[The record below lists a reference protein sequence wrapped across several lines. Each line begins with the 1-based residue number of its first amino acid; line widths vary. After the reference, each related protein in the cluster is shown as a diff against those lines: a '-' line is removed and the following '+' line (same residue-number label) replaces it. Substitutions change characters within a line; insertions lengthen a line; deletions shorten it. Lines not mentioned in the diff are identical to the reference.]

1 MDMATREELLSRLH
15 DGELE
20 GDEAERLR
28 ATLSG
33 EEQAKLYA
41 LQETSAL
48 LQNTLNAEAEERKLD
63 LWSAIESQ
71 LPELPDAA
79 PRPVEERADERT
91 EKPAE
96 KRIDERVQAPGK
108 VLPFLRRRT
117 VRVTAI
123 LSSLAAAAALML
135 LLRSQPPQSNRC
147 DIEEL
152 DVAGQSATVIAV
164 PDEHGQET
172 ALIWFD
178 HQETDEWESL

>member
-1 MDMATREELLSRLH
+1 MATREELLHRYH

-20 GDEAERLR
+20 KEAADKLAAE
-28 ATLSG
+28 LSPS
-33 EEQAKLYA
+33 EQQKLSA
-41 LQETSAL
+41 LQELDGLIAG
-48 LQNTLNAEAEERKLD
+48 TLAAEADARKLD
-63 LWSAIESQ
+63 LWAAIENQ
-71 LPELPDAA
+71 LPPLESEKSAA
-79 PRPVEERADERT
+79 
-91 EKPAE
+91 
-96 KRIDERVQAPGK
+96 K
-108 VLPFLRRRT
+108 VLPFLRRRA
-117 VRVTAI
+117 VQVTAV

-135 LLRSQPPQSNRC
+135 FLRPSTPSNRC

>member
-1 MDMATREELLSRLH
+1 MALREELLSRLH

-20 GDEAERLR
+20 ADEAERLR
-28 ATLSG
+28 ATLTD
-33 EEQAKLYA
+33 EELSKLAA
-41 LQETSAL
+41 LKESSAL
-48 LQNTLNAEAEERKLD
+48 LRNTLTAEAESRKLD
-63 LWSAIESQ
+63 LWSALESQ
-71 LPELPDAA
+71 LPELDVGARPAPESFAA
-79 PRPVEERADERT
+79 PA
-91 EKPAE
+91 
-96 KRIDERVQAPGK
+96 K

-123 LSSLAAAAALML
+123 LSSLAAAAGLML
-135 LLRSQPPQSNRC
+135 VLRSQPPQSNRC

-152 DVAGQSATVIAV
+152 DVAGQSATVFAV

>member
-1 MDMATREELLSRLH
+1 MATREELLSRLH

-28 ATLSG
+28 ATLSD
-33 EEQAKLYA
+33 EELAKLQA

-48 LQNTLNAEAEERKLD
+48 LQNTLNAEAESRKLD
-63 LWSAIESQ
+63 LWSVLESQ
-71 LPELPDAA
+71 LPELPETSETLERVIPEVAA
-79 PRPVEERADERT
+79 RPVAERRAE
-91 EKPAE
+91 PAP
-96 KRIDERVQAPGK
+96 AK
-108 VLPFLRRRT
+108 VLPFMRRRT
-117 VRVTAI
+117 VRITAVI
-123 LSSLAAAAALML
+123 SSLAAAASLML

>member
-1 MDMATREELLSRLH
+1 MATREELLSRLH

-20 GDEAERLR
+20 RDEVERLR
-28 ATLSG
+28 ASLSD

-48 LQNTLNAEAEERKLD
+48 LQNTLNAEAEGRKLD
-63 LWSAIESQ
+63 LWAALESQ
-71 LPELPDAA
+71 LPEMLEM
-79 PRPVEERADERT
+79 PVERPEVAAQPVEQRA
-91 EKPAE
+91 
-96 KRIDERVQAPGK
+96 QAPAK
-108 VLPFLRRRT
+108 LLPFLRRRT

-123 LSSLAAAAALML
+123 LSSLAAAAAVML

>member
-1 MDMATREELLSRLH
+1 MATRLERLGRLH

-20 GDEAERLR
+20 PHEAERFRAQLTDEDEQQLAALR
-28 ATLSG
+28 EVDEVLV
-33 EEQAKLYA
+33 
-41 LQETSAL
+41 
-48 LQNTLNAEAEERKLD
+48 NTLTEEAASAKLD
-63 LWSAIESQ
+63 LWASIESK
-71 LPELPDAA
+71 LPEETAA
-79 PRPVEERADERT
+79 PVEPAAQRPHQPESGH
-91 EKPAE
+91 
-96 KRIDERVQAPGK
+96 GK
-108 VLPFLRRRT
+108 VLPFLRRRA

-123 LSSLAAAAALML
+123 LSSLAAAAGLML
-135 LLRSQPPQSNRC
+135 LLRSHPVQTNRC